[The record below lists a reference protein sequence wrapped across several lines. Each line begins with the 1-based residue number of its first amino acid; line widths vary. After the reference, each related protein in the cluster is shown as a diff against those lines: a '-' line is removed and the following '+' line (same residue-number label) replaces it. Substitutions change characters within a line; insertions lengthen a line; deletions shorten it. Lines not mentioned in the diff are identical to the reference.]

1 MNTFEEPV
9 SWDFSDD
16 ELIIITFV
24 FLVALGAI
32 AWKLTNRTK
41 ERRYFTSEVK
51 NKCYGTRI
59 TNVRYVKER

>member
-9 SWDFSDD
+9 SRDFTAD

-24 FLVALGAI
+24 FLVVLGAI
-32 AWKLTNRTK
+32 AWKLTHRTK

-51 NKCYGTRI
+51 KQVLRGLY
-59 TNVRYVKER
+59 